1 MSRKQNNRLEIGLD
15 TLTLDIPTEYE
26 LLENAY
32 DFVSD
37 RTNNIIGTL
46 TKKTGKTRGYRLNLN
61 LPKCLYDSNIKPLTE
76 FDFFH
81 FKEIVQMVEK
91 QMVDLFGENYPT
103 LFVSV

>member
-1 MSRKQNNRLEIGLD
+1 MLVNNVLLFLLYKKENKMSRKQNNKLEIGIGLD

-46 TKKTGKTRGYRLNLN
+46 TKK
-61 LPKCLYDSNIKPLTE
+61 
-76 FDFFH
+76 
-81 FKEIVQMVEK
+81 QEK
-91 QMVDLFGENYPT
+91 LVAID
-103 LFVSV
+103 

>member
-37 RTNNIIGTL
+37 RTNNIIGSIMVMNGISVYQINHL
-46 TKKTGKTRGYRLNLN
+46 KTVVFAVEAKTE
-61 LPKCLYDSNIKPLTE
+61 NILKT
-76 FDFFH
+76 
-81 FKEIVQMVEK
+81 
-91 QMVDLFGENYPT
+91 N
-103 LFVSV
+103 FVITS